1 MMKFAYFNPL
11 VMAVEDVDAG
21 THTKLKE
28 MVETAHQKKEFNDE
42 GNPNI
47 SVRGGQQIQLVPNQ
61 FNLDTTLLK
70 TFIETKCREYLDNII
85 KVTGVMDLNGYD
97 PHLISAWTI
106 RQASGDYQALHN
118 HEAHISGNIYIEFP
132 DLAEGSKSSDGCIEF
147 RFPVIRNP
155 AHFNFTDQWRFTPS
169 PMKMIIF
176 PSYVSHTVYPWNGE
190 GNRTILAWDVKL
202 MSKIANQ

>member
-1 MMKFAYFNPL
+1 MKFAYFNPL

-21 THTKLKE
+21 VFTQLKQIVDDAHTHSQ
-28 MVETAHQKKEFNDE
+28 HNDE

-47 SVRGGQQIQLVPNQ
+47 SVRGGQQIQLVPNE
-61 FNLDTTLLK
+61 FNLDTKVLK

-85 KVTGVMDLNGYD
+85 KVTGVTDLNGYD
-97 PHLISAWTI
+97 PYLISAWTI
-106 RQASGDYQALHN
+106 KQSSGDYQALHN

-132 DLAEGSKSSDGCIEF
+132 DLLPDSKKSDGCIEF

-169 PMKMIIF
+169 PMKMVIF
-176 PSYVSHTVYPWNGE
+176 PSYVAHTVYPWKGE

-202 MSKIANQ
+202 MSKTPNQ

>member
-1 MMKFAYFNPL
+1 MKFAYFNPL

-21 THTKLKE
+21 VFTQLKQIVDDAHTHSQ
-28 MVETAHQKKEFNDE
+28 HNDE

-47 SVRGGQQIQLVPNQ
+47 SVRGGQQIQLIPNE
-61 FNLDTTLLK
+61 FNLDTEVLK

-85 KVTGVMDLNGYD
+85 KVTGVNDLNGYE
-97 PHLISAWTI
+97 PYLVSAWTI
-106 RQASGDYQALHN
+106 KQSSGDYQALHN

-132 DLAEGSKSSDGCIEF
+132 DLLPDSKKSDGCIEF
-147 RFPVIRNP
+147 RLPIIRNP

-176 PSYVSHTVYPWNGE
+176 PSYVAHTVYPWKGE

-202 MSKIANQ
+202 MSKTAK

>member
-21 THTKLKE
+21 VFTQLKQIVVDAHTHTQ
-28 MVETAHQKKEFNDE
+28 HNDE

-47 SVRGGQQIQLVPNQ
+47 SVRGGQQIQLVPNE
-61 FNLDTTLLK
+61 FNLDTKVLK

-85 KVTGVMDLNGYD
+85 KVTGVTDLNGYD
-97 PHLISAWTI
+97 PYLISAWTI
-106 RQASGDYQALHN
+106 KQSSGDYQALHN

-132 DLAEGSKSSDGCIEF
+132 DLLPDSKKSDGCIEF

-176 PSYVSHTVYPWNGE
+176 PSYVAHTVYPWKGE

-202 MSKIANQ
+202 MSKTPNQ

>member
-1 MMKFAYFNPL
+1 MKFAYFNPL

-21 THTKLKE
+21 VFTQLKQIVVDAHTHTQ
-28 MVETAHQKKEFNDE
+28 HNDE

-47 SVRGGQQIQLVPNQ
+47 SVRGGQQIQLVPNE
-61 FNLDTTLLK
+61 FNLDTKVLK

-85 KVTGVMDLNGYD
+85 KVTGVTDLNGYD
-97 PHLISAWTI
+97 PYLISAWTI
-106 RQASGDYQALHN
+106 KQSSGDYQALHN

-132 DLAEGSKSSDGCIEF
+132 DLLPDSKKSDGCIEF

-176 PSYVSHTVYPWNGE
+176 PSYVAHTVYPWKGE

-202 MSKIANQ
+202 MSKTPNQ